1 MNTRKNFNLS
11 LWEMA
16 IEKEYN
22 DREKERLDTFKASL
36 KALRSYFILDEMR
49 GFRHIF
55 RHSYDYELSQSKVEN
70 LKNRVIIGWD
80 KIFTD
85 LQIFEDFLKACI
97 K

>member
-36 KALRSYFILDEMR
+36 KALKSMYQI
-49 GFRHIF
+49 GNC
-55 RHSYDYELSQSKVEN
+55 N
-70 LKNRVIIGWD
+70 L
-80 KIFTD
+80 
-85 LQIFEDFLKACI
+85 
-97 K
+97 